1 MRFGDFFLMAFVPP
15 FEVLF
20 PLSDDMRGVVS
31 ALNEI
36 CNRSRVVEIPLG
48 YLSARGADLDEV
60 DAQAEGTH

>member
-1 MRFGDFFLMAFVPP
+1 MAFVPP

-36 CNRSRVVEIPLG
+36 CNGSRVVEIPLG

>member
-1 MRFGDFFLMAFVPP
+1 MAFVPA

-36 CNRSRVVEIPLG
+36 CNGSRVVEIPLG
-48 YLSARGADLDEV
+48 YLSARGVDLDEV
-60 DAQAEGTH
+60 STQAEGTH